1 MVSAVV
7 SAGLGPFE
15 KLEGT
20 KNKGRAT
27 SLQRVLV
34 PWLIS
39 KYGMSYK
46 SAKIQVVSKMVEAI
60 IDKDDLLDL
69 GVPCHR
75 ATKTHAI
82 GFNTVVRKDNQTAG
96 LCMMIHCLYI
106 TLL

>member
-1 MVSAVV
+1 VV
-7 SAGLGPFE
+7 SAAVSAELGPFQ

-39 KYGMSYK
+39 KYDMSYK
-46 SAKIQVVSKMVEAI
+46 SAMQVVSKMVEAI

-82 GFNTVVRKDNQTAG
+82 GFNTVVRKAKQAAG
-96 LCMMIHCLYI
+96 LCMMIHCLCI

>member
-1 MVSAVV
+1 VV
-7 SAGLGPFE
+7 SAAVSAELEPFQ

-46 SAKIQVVSKMVEAI
+46 SVKMQVVSKMVEAI
-60 IDKDDLLDL
+60 IDRDDLLEL
-69 GVPCHR
+69 KVQCYR

-82 GFNTVVRKDNQTAG
+82 GFNTVV
-96 LCMMIHCLYI
+96 
-106 TLL
+106 